1 MNAAA
6 LLIARLLLALV
17 FAVAGAAKL
26 ADRQGSR
33 QAIVDFGDPSAI
45 AAPLGLLLPLAEL
58 AVAAT
63 LLPASTAWWGALGAL
78 ALLSVFVAGIS
89 INLARGR
96 KPECH
101 CFGQIHSAPAGW
113 DTLARNVALAAI
125 AGFVV
130 WQGYDGGAGP
140 SVLGWLGGLS
150 AVQLAG
156 LVGGVV
162 VLGLVA
168 AQWWF
173 LLNMMRQNGRL
184 LVRLQAV
191 EEALASGALA
201 LSSPNGSAAGAEEG
215 LPLGSPAPEFELPD
229 LSGGTRSLGSL
240 RSLGKPILLLFT
252 DPECGPCNALLPE
265 VGRWQEEHAHKL
277 TLALI
282 SRGEL
287 EDNRRQADEHGLT
300 NVVLQ
305 ADWEVSKAYRVRG
318 TPSAVLVLADNSVGS
333 PVAGGSEAIKSL
345 VGRAGQG
352 QSAR

>member
-1 MNAAA
+1 
-6 LLIARLLLALV
+6 
-17 FAVAGAAKL
+17 
-26 ADRQGSR
+26 
-33 QAIVDFGDPSAI
+33 
-45 AAPLGLLLPLAEL
+45 LLPLSEL

-63 LLPASTAWWGALGAL
+63 LIPASTAFWGALGAL
-78 ALLSVFVAGIS
+78 ALLLVFVGAIGF
-89 INLARGR
+89 NLVRGH
-96 KPECH
+96 KPDCR

-113 DTLARNVALAAI
+113 DTLARNAALAAI

-140 SVLGWLGGLS
+140 SGLGWLGGIS

-156 LVGGVV
+156 LVGGMV
-162 VLGLVA
+162 VLGLLA

-184 LVRLQAV
+184 LVRLKAV
-191 EEALASGALA
+191 EEALASGGLV

-215 LPLGSPAPEFELPD
+215 LPLDSPAPEFELPD
-229 LSGGTRSLGSL
+229 LSGGTLSLGSL
-240 RSLGKPILLLFT
+240 RSPGKPILLLFT

-265 VGRWQEEHAHKL
+265 VGRWQEEHAQKL
-277 TLALI
+277 TLALV
-282 SRGEL
+282 SPGDPE
-287 EDNRRQADEHGLT
+287 ENRRQADEHGLT

-318 TPSAVLVLADNSVGS
+318 TPSAALVLPDDSVGS

-345 VGRAGQG
+345 VGRAAQG
-352 QSAR
+352 QLAR

>member
-1 MNAAA
+1 MSTA
-6 LLIARLLLALV
+6 LLLARFLLISV
-17 FAVAGAAKL
+17 FAVAGVAKL
-26 ADRQGSR
+26 ADRAGSR
-33 QAIVDFGDPSAI
+33 RAVIDFGVPTPL
-45 AAPLGLLLPLAEL
+45 AAPLAILLPLAEL
-58 AVAAT
+58 AVATT
-63 LLPASTAWWGALGAL
+63 LIPASTAFWGALGAL
-78 ALLSVFVAGIS
+78 ALLLLFVGGIGF
-89 INLARGR
+89 NLVRGH
-96 KPECH
+96 KPDCR

-113 DTLARNVALAAI
+113 NTLARNGALAAI

-140 SVLGWLGGLS
+140 SGLGWLGELS

-156 LVGGVV
+156 LVSGVV
-162 VLGLVA
+162 VLGLLA

-184 LVRLQAV
+184 LVRVKAV
-191 EEALASGALA
+191 EEALASGGLA

-229 LSGGTRSLGSL
+229 LSGGTLSLGSL
-240 RSLGKPILLLFT
+240 RSSGKPILLLFT

-265 VGRWQEEHAHKL
+265 VGRWQQERAETL
-277 TLALI
+277 TVSLV
-282 SRGEL
+282 SRGDPE
-287 EDNRRQADEHGLT
+287 ENRRQADEHGLT

-318 TPSAVLVLADNSVGS
+318 TPSAVLVLPDDSVGS

-345 VGRAGQG
+345 VGRAVQG
-352 QSAR
+352 QLAR